1 MDQFII
7 REDKQMSMLT
17 AEIWENQFFTGQWT
31 KSEQTYQATE
41 VATGEALG
49 TFGYAQPKD
58 IQTSAAQA
66 KQAQA
71 AWWALS
77 YQERA
82 QVFENSVQITQNHK
96 AEIIEWLVKESGSIF
111 MKASFEVELCI
122 QALKNAAALPSS
134 EQGSI
139 LPSQNGKL
147 SLAKRVPLG
156 VVGVIS
162 PFNFPLYLA
171 IRAVA
176 PALALGNAV
185 VLKPD
190 ERTAVCSGFAI
201 ARIFEL
207 AGLPTGLLHVLPGGA
222 EAGEALV
229 NDPNIASIQFT
240 GSTEV
245 GRIIGAGA
253 GRTLKKVSLELGG
266 KNSLLILNDADI
278 ELAAQNIAWG
288 VFLHSGQI
296 CMTSGKVLI
305 HESIF
310 EQVKNRLIE
319 KVKQFK
325 VGNPMD
331 QQVNIGP
338 LINQKQCQR
347 VEQLVQNA
355 IAAGAKLEVGGV
367 ANGVFFEPTVLS
379 QVNQDNPIFQQEI
392 FGPVAVLIPFA
403 SDEEAIEL
411 ANAGDYGLSAGII
424 TSNVSH
430 GMQVAQSLKVGLLHI
445 NDQTVNDETLNP
457 FGGFGASG
465 NGTRIGGPA
474 NADEFTQWQ
483 WMTIQAQAP
492 NYPF

>member
-1 MDQFII
+1 
-7 REDKQMSMLT
+7 MSILAT
-17 AEIWENQFFTGQWT
+17 EIWENCFFNGKWVPT
-31 KSEQTYQATE
+31 KKVYTVTE
-41 VATGEALG
+41 VATSKSLG
-49 TFGYAQPKD
+49 VLGYTQPKD
-58 IQTSAAQA
+58 VIDSALQA
-66 KQAQA
+66 KKAQEK
-71 AWWALS
+71 WWALPH
-77 YQERA
+77 QERT
-82 QVFENSVQITQNHK
+82 QVFENAIQIAIENK
-96 AEIIEWLVKESGSIF
+96 AEIIEWLIKESGSIV
-111 MKASFEVELCI
+111 MKASFEADLAI
-122 QALKNAAALPSS
+122 QALKNSVSLPSS
-134 EQGSI
+134 IQGSI
-139 LPSQNGKL
+139 LPTQQGKL

-185 VLKPD
+185 ILKPD
-190 ERTAVCSGFAI
+190 ERTAVCSGFVI

-207 AGLPTGLLHVLPGGA
+207 AGLPAGLLHVLPGGA
-222 EAGEALV
+222 EIGEALV
-229 NDPNIASIQFT
+229 NDLNIASIQFT

-266 KNSLLILNDADI
+266 KNSLLILDDADI

-296 CMTSGKVLI
+296 CMTSGKILI
-305 HESIF
+305 HHSIF
-310 EQVKNRLIE
+310 DAVKNRLVE
-319 KVKQFK
+319 KVKQFN
-325 VGNPMD
+325 VGNPID
-331 QQVNIGP
+331 PSVTIGP

-347 VEQLVQNA
+347 VAGLVQNA
-355 IAAGAKLEVGGV
+355 IEAGAILEIGGK
-367 ANGVFFEPTVLS
+367 ADGNFFEPTVLS
-379 QVNQDNPIFQQEI
+379 HVTQDNPIFEQEV
-392 FGPVAVLIPFA
+392 FGPVAVLIPFTT
-403 SDEEAIEL
+403 DEEAIAL
-411 ANAGDYGLSAGII
+411 ANMGDYGLSAGII
-424 TSNVSH
+424 TSNVGH
-430 GMQVAQSLKVGLLHI
+430 GMKVAQSLKVGLLHI

-474 NADEFTQWQ
+474 NVDEFTQWQ